1 MQLLVTPRK
10 ISFALGNFE
19 PFYGVL
25 ALYDMAKKVK
35 ISENFYFDVNDDD
48 VSSSF
53 SSLPRSLPYG
63 RWQPMADACGGGLR
77 CPS

>member
-1 MQLLVTPRK
+1 MECRPDLTASSPRGCCRGVQLQVTPRK

-48 VSSSF
+48 VSSSY
-53 SSLPRSLPYG
+53 SSLPR
-63 RWQPMADACGGGLR
+63 
-77 CPS
+77 